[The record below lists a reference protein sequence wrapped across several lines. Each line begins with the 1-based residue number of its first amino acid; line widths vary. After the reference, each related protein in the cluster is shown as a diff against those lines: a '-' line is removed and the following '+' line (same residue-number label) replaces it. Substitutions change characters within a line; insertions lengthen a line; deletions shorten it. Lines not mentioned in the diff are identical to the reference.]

1 LGIVVPLSSL
11 YEKNLKEGD
20 DVNVIISVQNDDD
33 ILRKSFG
40 TIKLKKSVDKFM
52 RELDKELYN
61 D

>member
-1 LGIVVPLSSL
+1 MLEFKTIPI
-11 YEKNLKEGD
+11 KKPD

>member
-1 LGIVVPLSSL
+1 MPLSSL